1 MVPTYNN
8 YKILLSNGN
17 VSTYKANKQTNKQVA
32 HHTMT
37 NKFMG
42 IYAFCVSRRVIMV
55 LIVFYWYA
63 MCMEE
68 VVVVVKVVVVVMVVH
83 ASTTL
88 EIC

>member
-1 MVPTYNN
+1 
-8 YKILLSNGN
+8 
-17 VSTYKANKQTNKQVA
+17 
-32 HHTMT
+32 
-37 NKFMG
+37 
-42 IYAFCVSRRVIMV
+42 MV

-68 VVVVVKVVVVVMVVH
+68 VVVVMVVH